1 VGVTVGIKD
10 ISTFTS
16 RLDRLQKLSEDLCEK
31 EKEKSGLIDCRNW
44 VLVQLN
50 ILLEMSGNETATKE
64 DLSERIKDIICV
76 LDPEEI

>member
-1 VGVTVGIKD
+1 MGIKD
-10 ISTFTS
+10 IPTFAS
-16 RLDRLQKLSEDLCEK
+16 RLDKLQKLSEDLCEK

-50 ILLEMSGNETATKE
+50 ILLEMSENEISTKE

-76 LDPEEI
+76 LDPEEV